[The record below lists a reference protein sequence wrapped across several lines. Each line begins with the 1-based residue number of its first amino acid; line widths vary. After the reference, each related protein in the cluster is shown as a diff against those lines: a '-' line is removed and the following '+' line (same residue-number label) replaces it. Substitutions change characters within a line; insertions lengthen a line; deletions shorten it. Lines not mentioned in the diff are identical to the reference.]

1 MAKILVVEDE
11 ISLNQAYV
19 MILQR
24 EGYDVASAANGAEA
38 LEVAKS
44 HSPDLILLD
53 LHMPGM
59 DGIGFLQNYN
69 LKKNHPTVKVVVF
82 SNLDMQKEIDEAYEL
97 GAERYVLK
105 AMASPKELI
114 KLVKDTLR

>member
-11 ISLNQAYV
+11 TSLNQAYV

-24 EGYDVASAANGAEA
+24 EGYDVASATNGEEALKVAEA
-38 LEVAKS
+38 
-44 HSPDLILLD
+44 HQPDLILLD

-59 DGIGFLQNYN
+59 DGIGFLRHYELQ
-69 LKKNHPTVKVVVF
+69 KKHPNVKVVVF

-114 KLVKDTLR
+114 KLVKDTLQ

>member
-11 ISLNQAYV
+11 TSLNQAYV

-24 EGYDVASAANGAEA
+24 EGYEVASATNGSQA
-38 LEVAKS
+38 LEVAEKEN
-44 HSPDLILLD
+44 PDLILLD

-59 DGIGFLQNYN
+59 DGIGFLQNYQ
-69 LKKNHPTVKVVVF
+69 LQKNHPNVKVVVF

-114 KLVKDTLR
+114 KLVKDTLQ